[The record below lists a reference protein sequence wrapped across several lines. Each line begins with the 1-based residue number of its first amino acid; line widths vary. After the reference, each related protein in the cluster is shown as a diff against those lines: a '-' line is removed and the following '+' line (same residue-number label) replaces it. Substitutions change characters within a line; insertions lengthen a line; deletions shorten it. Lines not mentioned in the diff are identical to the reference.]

1 MKINFDQKIE
11 KLKSK
16 LNIWTSRDL
25 TIFGRS
31 CIVNTLGLS
40 LASLVVFPENVI
52 KTIEQLVSNFIW
64 RGRKAKVKRQTL
76 INKTEDGGI
85 GLIDIRSKVKGGV
98 TRCNFPCS
106 KSRNAVARHAARSLL
121 LHEPRCYTVQHS
133 SCSLQRFEFLEEKRL
148 GQLACATRILA
159 RAWREI

>member
-1 MKINFDQKIE
+1 MTGRIE
-11 KLKSK
+11 KILKHSVNVMLGYIPESISFK
-16 LNIWTSRDL
+16 VAATVAGTALGSLRSHFLCHKVISASRL
-25 TIFGRS
+25 
-31 CIVNTLGLS
+31 
-40 LASLVVFPENVI
+40 
-52 KTIEQLVSNFIW
+52 
-64 RGRKAKVKRQTL
+64 
-76 INKTEDGGI
+76 
-85 GLIDIRSKVKGGV
+85 KGGV

>member
-31 CIVNTLGLS
+31 CIVNTPGLS
-40 LASLVVFPENVI
+40 LASLVSI
-52 KTIEQLVSNFIW
+52 SRKCYQTIEQLVSNFIW
-64 RGRKAKVKRQTL
+64 RGRRAKVKRQTL
-76 INKTEDGGI
+76 IKTEDGGI

>member
-1 MKINFDQKIE
+1 MDLILPYLNLTCNGK
-11 KLKSK
+11 KSFSYAIGQLCNK
-16 LNIWTSRDL
+16 
-25 TIFGRS
+25 
-31 CIVNTLGLS
+31 LS
-40 LASLVVFPENVI
+40 LKV
-52 KTIEQLVSNFIW
+52 
-64 RGRKAKVKRQTL
+64 RKAADL
-76 INKTEDGGI
+76 
-85 GLIDIRSKVKGGV
+85 KGGV